1 MIRAIDHVQLAM
13 PVGREDDARAFYSGI
28 LGLLEI
34 AKPERLAKRGGVW
47 FESGAVKI
55 HLGVEKDFRASE
67 KAHVAL
73 VVEDLSVLIARC
85 EADGIRVVAD
95 EPLET
100 ASGPRAHA
108 YIFDPFGNRIELLEP
123 EDS

>member
-55 HLGVEKDFRASE
+55 HLGVEKDLRASE